1 MIKTKNFEQALAA
14 IKGNEKQFAFE
25 HAYILHRQGKN
36 KEAMQVIQGSGNKDE
51 LRVRHLLSQVVRY
64 AVHNMTHDSNTS

>member
-1 MIKTKNFEQALAA
+1 MRARVVALIKTKNFEQALAA

-36 KEAMQVIQGSGNKDE
+36 KEAM
-51 LRVRHLLSQVVRY
+51 
-64 AVHNMTHDSNTS
+64 